1 MKNSQHKLKPGIL
14 GMILSLFLVVQAT
27 AQKQPGIPQPR
38 GPVDL
43 TDTSNLIL
51 FVILP
56 ALVIILFFFWR
67 KAMKKRKAEAEKEEN
82 EKERLQ

>member
-1 MKNSQHKLKPGIL
+1 MKPILLGTLLILLNSLQ
-14 GMILSLFLVVQAT
+14 VA

-43 TDTSNLIL
+43 SDTSNLVI

-56 ALVIILFFFWR
+56 IVVLVLFFLWR
-67 KAMKKRKAEAEKEEN
+67 RAMKKRKAEEN
-82 EKERLQ
+82 ENAQDG